1 MDPHQEINPRFTEN
15 DTKLSKNFFFK
26 KAGIQMP
33 AGKFLSNVQ
42 MLSTEVFWWLTGL
55 IKEGG
60 VNENCPSTDFTLL
73 AAEFIAIP
81 LFQ

>member
-1 MDPHQEINPRFTEN
+1 MDS
-15 DTKLSKNFFFK
+15 D
-26 KAGIQMP
+26 P

-42 MLSTEVFWWLTGL
+42 MFSTEVFWWLTGL

-60 VNENCPSTDFTLL
+60 VNENSPSTHFALPAT
-73 AAEFIAIP
+73 EFITIP